1 MSRSRNGGITDA
13 DYNDD
18 DYVAQLLAKD
28 ARDCSRRYSALGV
41 YGPSKRSINGAP
53 KPNTRFLKH
62 ILRETDSHNENL
74 KRKEEEEARQR
85 MRTLLGERSKPSRS
99 SRSDGRDDRE
109 HKRRRVESPERQD
122 QNGVRHHHRDRAGKS
137 RIRKGEK
144 EYRYSNG
151 DDDGISRARKR
162 RHREDKS
169 DTEDTARESGQS
181 RHGRKGERG
190 HHRRHQRVQ
199 EFSKYEYDHA
209 AKDRS
214 GDSIPSRSS
223 SDRRVHDRH
232 GRSRSRSKSPYRTHR
247 QRRRS
252 RNREEKIGKHK
263 HIEDK
268 SDNLRADTHTTV
280 DMKSPPLP
288 PQTFAEDARS
298 RYMSPND
305 RSSPYSDDSD
315 PLSDIIGPA
324 PPTAFADNT
333 QPIQS
338 RGRGAY
344 RTTNSS
350 NIDAHFSSNYDPA
363 LDIHTEDDNVA
374 NDDHPGH
381 IRPVPGL
388 LNPKE
393 ADKNA
398 NDDWDM
404 ALEALRDRE
413 IWKRKG
419 AERLREA
426 GFDDRIVEKWEANKS
441 FAGLG
446 SNDHKEIESVKWA
459 KKGEGREWDRGK
471 FVDENGHISVKA
483 PW

>member
-1 MSRSRNGGITDA
+1 MSRSRNEDINDV

-18 DYVAQLLAKD
+18 NYVAQLLAKD
-28 ARDCSRRYSALGV
+28 ARDCSRRYSALGI

-85 MRTLLGERSKPSRS
+85 MRTLLDGRGKPSRS
-99 SRSDGRDDRE
+99 SRSDGRDDRV

-122 QNGVRHHHRDRAGKS
+122 QNGVRPHHRDRHGKS
-137 RIRKGEK
+137 RIQKGEK
-144 EYRYSNG
+144 EYRYSGG
-151 DDDGISRARKR
+151 DGDTISRARKR
-162 RHREDKS
+162 HHLEDRPDKG
-169 DTEDTARESGQS
+169 DTARESGQS
-181 RHGRKGERG
+181 GHDRKGERD
-190 HHRRHQRVQ
+190 HHRRHQRAQ
-199 EFSKYEYDHA
+199 ELSKYEHGHP
-209 AKDRS
+209 AKDQRENSGPRRS
-214 GDSIPSRSS
+214 R
-223 SDRRVHDRH
+223 SDRRAHDRH
-232 GRSRSRSKSPYRTHR
+232 GRSRSRSKSPTRTHR

-252 RNREEKIGKHK
+252 RNREEKIEKHM
-263 HIEDK
+263 HMEDK
-268 SDNLRADTHTTV
+268 SGDLRADTHTSV
-280 DMKSPPLP
+280 DKKPPPLP
-288 PQTFAEDARS
+288 PQTCAEDARS
-298 RYMSPND
+298 RHMSPND
-305 RSSPYSDDSD
+305 RSSTSDDSD
-315 PLSDIIGPA
+315 PLSDLIGPA
-324 PPTAFADNT
+324 PPTAFADNS

-338 RGRGAY
+338 RGRGVY

-350 NIDAHFSSNYDPA
+350 NIDAHFSSKYDPA
-363 LDIHTEDDNVA
+363 LDIHLEDDNA
-374 NDDHPGH
+374 AKNDHPGH

-388 LNPKE
+388 FNPKE
-393 ADKNA
+393 ADKHA

-426 GFDDRIVEKWEANKS
+426 GFDDRVVEKWEANKS

-446 SNDHKEIESVKWA
+446 SNDHKEIESVRWA